1 MKKFL
6 GSYQLR
12 SLFLR
17 AAAAAALTVGLAGLV
32 GCSGGGGSNSAT
44 GLLKQ
49 TFSSHPIHS
58 GKVALDLSLNLQGV
72 RSLPGPIDIK
82 LDGPFQSAGSKQFP
96 KFNLTLSFAGTGQ
109 NLSAGLISTG
119 DKGYLTFQGK
129 PYAVPDA
136 QFASFRQSYLQ
147 ARANSQKKGTSTL
160 ASLGVDPSR
169 WLINPR
175 KAGTQDV
182 GGAQAIHITSGIDV
196 ARFMDDVNTLLSKA
210 NRLGASNVASIPQ
223 SLTPQQRSAVTR
235 SVQSATVDV
244 YTGASDKIL
253 RRLAFTL
260 NLAVPPDLRSAAS
273 GLTGGTISFDL
284 LLANVNQPQTIS
296 APGNALPLTSLLG
309 QLSSSSSA
317 GSGSGRTAPRG
328 TGTGSGSGSGAG
340 SGSASQSAY
349 LQCVQRAAGN
359 IKALQQCASLVGH

>member
-1 MKKFL
+1 L
-6 GSYQLR
+6 P
-12 SLFLR
+12 
-17 AAAAAALTVGLAGLV
+17 AAAAVVVAVTVGLAGLV

-58 GKVALDLSLNLQGV
+58 GRVALDLSLNLQGV
-72 RSLPGPIDIK
+72 KSLPGPVDIK
-82 LDGPFQSAGSKQFP
+82 LDGPFQSAGSNQFP

-109 NLSAGLISTG
+109 NLAAGLISTG
-119 DKGYLTFQGK
+119 AKGYLTFQGK

-147 ARANSQKKGTSTL
+147 ARATSQKNKTSTL
-160 ASLGVDPSR
+160 ASLGIDPSH

-196 ARFMDDVNTLLSKA
+196 ARFMDDVNTLLGKA
-210 NRLGASNVASIPQ
+210 NRLGAGSVAS
-223 SLTPQQRSAVTR
+223 SLPTTLTAQQRSAVTR
-235 SVQSATVDV
+235 SVRSATVDV
-244 YTGASDKIL
+244 YTGAGDKIL

-284 LLANVNQPQTIS
+284 LLASVNQPQTIT

-309 QLSSSSSA
+309 QLSSSSSTS
-317 GSGSGRTAPRG
+317 SGSGRAAPRG
-328 TGTGSGSGSGAG
+328 TGTGSGSGGAG
-340 SGSASQSAY
+340 SPGGSQSAY
-349 LQCVQRAAGN
+349 LQCAQRAGGN
-359 IKALQQCASLVGH
+359 IKALQQCASLIGR